1 MAIPPTNEDAA
12 KPMVSAA
19 KSGPSWASRLIGVQ
33 GPLIGLVA
41 LCIIFSFT
49 TSAFLSFRNLLNIL
63 DQVTVL
69 GIIAIGM
76 TAVIVIGGIDL

>member
-1 MAIPPTNEDAA
+1 M
-12 KPMVSAA
+12 
-19 KSGPSWASRLIGVQ
+19 
-33 GPLIGLVA
+33 

-76 TAVIVIGGIDL
+76 TAVIVNLAERLADPMPPRPPRRPEGSLPAVGAVAGRDAGL